1 MKTWTRPLILSFCA
15 ALLAGC
21 LPKKRI
27 VWSPDGSMA
36 AVITDRDLRFIDAEG
51 AVLPM
56 RLSGTVGQCAW
67 FSDGKRIAAVLS
79 RNAETWDDVAQAL
92 TDGQQAFIK
101 EYAAQ
106 AKQAI
111 LAYQGDW
118 KDFEFSQKQP
128 CSTSLEVALMM
139 YLRDKLSEG
148 LPEKLGDEWEGVRKI
163 ELSISD
169 LQVFTLE
176 GATPAPGPVLATS
189 IDDITR
195 PNVSPDGNFVAY
207 LNQQWDRADA
217 APALYV
223 VPTRSGGAKLVA
235 ERVAL
240 GHDWSTDGRS
250 LALIR
255 ATSEQ
260 PEDDSNVRLGVLT
273 TATVA
278 KPDGTLLDEPSPVED
293 RVGLIFSEA
302 LSVRW
307 MKDGRL
313 LFSSVELSLP
323 ATSREMPQ
331 EWSLFTLDPRMPASV
346 NRVLG
351 RDLDRPL
358 NSEVPLFELSPDEA
372 RVLLPGSNGHVTIYE
387 FASGTADDLVPVGE
401 GRESK
406 MRSFPSWR
414 NNDEACFVVPGS
426 DKGSPKQ
433 AAEVVMWKDG
443 KLQNLSQDWPEDM
456 RAGWLVGG

>member
-1 MKTWTRPLILSFCA
+1 MKTWTKPLILSLVVS
-15 ALLAGC
+15 LLAGC
-21 LPKKRI
+21 FPKKRI
-27 VWSPDGSMA
+27 VWSPDGGMA
-36 AVITDRDLRFIDAEG
+36 AVITDRDLRFINADG
-51 AVLPM
+51 GILPL
-56 RLSGTVGQCAW
+56 RLSGPVGQCAW
-67 FSDGKRIAAVLS
+67 FADGKRIVAVQSTKTKTWGALS
-79 RNAETWDDVAQAL
+79 KCLTEQQVRVITDFAKEIRPRIMSYQGKWDD
-92 TDGQQAFIK
+92 
-101 EYAAQ
+101 
-106 AKQAI
+106 
-111 LAYQGDW
+111 
-118 KDFEFSQKQP
+118 FELSDRKHLP
-128 CSTSLEVALMM
+128 TSVEVAAMI
-139 YLRDKLSEG
+139 YLRDEISDG
-148 LPEKLGDEWEGVRKI
+148 LREKLGDEWEGLEKL
-163 ELSISD
+163 ELDVSD
-169 LQVFTLE
+169 LRVFTLYGDTLKP
-176 GATPAPGPVLATS
+176 GAKLATS

-207 LNQQWDRADA
+207 LTQQWDRADA

-273 TATVA
+273 TVTVA

-351 RDLDRPL
+351 RDLDQPL

-433 AAEVVMWKDG
+433 AAEVVMWKAG
-443 KLQNLSQDWPEDM
+443 KLHSLSQDWPDEM
-456 RAGWLVGG
+456 KAGWLVGG